1 MGETAAFYSPSHSSK
16 GFAWS
21 TYSNCPT
28 TGPENPGE
36 ASQLHP
42 RAEWATCESR
52 LRKKRFASN
61 LISFTYLKSLNQRIL
76 PKKLIDRNE
85 IIRSARS
92 SSRSCGPLRI
102 GSRGLSFGLVNY
114 VSGHY
119 ETKGGLSPCAEQ
131 THSTQA
137 LLLRKEFTGSS
148 QHPALQVL
156 TFPSIPVTYWAKHS
170 GPR

>member
-1 MGETAAFYSPSHSSK
+1 MGETAAFYSPSHSSE

-21 TYSNCPT
+21 TVTAPPRAQRT
-28 TGPENPGE
+28 PGE

-42 RAEWATCESR
+42 RAEWATCKSR

-114 VSGHY
+114 VSGHW

-131 THSTQA
+131 TRSTQA
-137 LLLRKEFTGSS
+137 LLLRNEFAGSVPPILSPVRTHNS
-148 QHPALQVL
+148 QQPCDL
-156 TFPSIPVTYWAKHS
+156 F
-170 GPR
+170 G